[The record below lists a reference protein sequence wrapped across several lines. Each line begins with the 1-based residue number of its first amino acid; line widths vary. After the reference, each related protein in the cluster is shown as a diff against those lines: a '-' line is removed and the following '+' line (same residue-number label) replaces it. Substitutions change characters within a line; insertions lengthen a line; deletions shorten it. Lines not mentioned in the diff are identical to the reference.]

1 MTLPRLTGLVVLAIV
16 ALPRICLAA
25 DDGLIARWTFDEL
38 EGDLA
43 LDASGSGYE
52 ALVKA
57 ATLTKGV
64 SGGALRLDGTGSSI
78 ESSGAGAAV
87 SAEALSL
94 EAWVRPDTATFSGFP
109 SVIRK
114 DGFYALR
121 FGNGTLGFLLW
132 AEDQPVRV
140 ECPPRP
146 WQPGHWYHL
155 AGVYDGRRM
164 VLYVDGE
171 QVAAADA
178 PAGITPLEVSP
189 MACLLGGGP
198 GRYPFTGTLDE
209 VSIYSRALSAAEVA
223 AANEAGRQSLVAQ
236 ADLAF
241 EDRPVG
247 ERPKPFRKPEREI
260 TMVQDGFLWI
270 DAEDFTDY
278 GGWSL
283 DTQFVHLMGSAYLIA
298 TGVGTPVADAT
309 TSPSVPRAG
318 SYRLWVRARN
328 WDKRHSPGTFA
339 VSVDGR
345 QSERVLGAADSD
357 EWLWEDAGQF
367 ELPAGQVRLALH
379 DLTGYYGRCD
389 ALILT
394 TDLSYTPPH
403 EVTAIAQERSRLTGL
418 SLEPEEVGSFDVIV
432 VGAGAAGCCAALASA
447 RGGARTALIQN
458 RPVLGGNAGDEAGV
472 GINGAASSHPNA
484 RESGIIE
491 EAGRVRARYGHPQ
504 MSEPFRILAEQEP
517 NLSVFT
523 NRHVFAVDMQ
533 DTETIAAVR
542 AVDTLT
548 GAITA
553 YKGRMF
559 IDCTGDGWV
568 GFYAG
573 AQYRR
578 GREARSEFNE
588 SLAPEQADEITMSG
602 CIMGGN
608 SLSFRAADTGRPA
621 PYVAP
626 PWAPRFPSAEEFG
639 RSIRYFTGG
648 EWWLEHRGE
657 IDDVYEAEAARD
669 ELIRITFG
677 YWDYIKNT
685 WPERERAANYALTS
699 VPILDAKR
707 ESRRLVGDYVLSQND
722 VQSARVFPDRVA
734 YGGWPLDVHHPEGI
748 YSGKA
753 GPFDCNPQVPI
764 YTIPFRCL
772 YSANIDNLLFAG
784 RDMSVTHIALG
795 SVRVQGTL
803 AAMGQVVGT
812 AAAMALS
819 EGTTPRG
826 LYEGHM
832 PALQQRLVKDDLYIP
847 GIVNEDPLDLA
858 RRAKVTASS
867 TGGFDTFGKALVE
880 PDDKHPLNT
889 PRAVMLPTH
898 GMERLGSI
906 HLLLASELEAPAPVT
921 LHLRG
926 ADAFADFSSTEDLA
940 TAEALVPP
948 GQSWVEFRLDA
959 AIGTAFTWVWLPAV
973 EGLSWRLMTS
983 APKGCCRAYGV
994 GSAGQTVVQG
1004 QFYAFYTD
1012 PELRV
1017 PLDFAPENV
1026 TNGTTR
1032 VVGDG
1037 SNLWASDPDRPLP
1050 QWLELDFGAP
1060 VTMNAVYLTFDTDM
1074 NAPYHSVP
1082 LPRPCVRDYE
1092 LAYHDGAAWT
1102 TLAKVGGNFQRRR
1115 VHHFEAVSASRLRL
1129 TVTATNGHPA
1139 ARVYEVR
1146 VYEE

>member
-1 MTLPRLTGLVVLAIV
+1 MPLLRPV
-16 ALPRICLAA
+16 ALTVMAILGLPPLCPAA
-25 DDGLIARWTFDEL
+25 DDGLVAHWTFDEFK
-38 EGDLA
+38 GSLA
-43 LDASGSGYE
+43 VDASGNGYD
-52 ALVKA
+52 ALVKS

-64 SGGALRLDGTGSSI
+64 HGGALRLDGTSSSI
-78 ESSGAGAAV
+78 ESVGAGAAV
-87 SAEALSL
+87 SGEALSV

-121 FGNGTLGFLLW
+121 FDSGTLGFLLW

-140 ECPPRP
+140 ECPARR
-146 WQPGHWYHL
+146 WEPGRWYHL

-164 VLYVDGE
+164 ALYVDGE

-178 PAGITPLEVSP
+178 PAGIVPLEVSP
-189 MACLLGGGP
+189 TACLLGGGP
-198 GRYPFTGTLDE
+198 GRYPLTGTLDE
-209 VSIYSRALSAAEVA
+209 VRIYSRALSAAELA
-223 AANEAGRQSLVAQ
+223 AASETGRQSLVAQ
-236 ADLAF
+236 ADAAF
-241 EDRPVG
+241 EDKPVG
-247 ERPKPFRKPEREI
+247 ERPRPFRKPEREI

-270 DAEDFTDY
+270 DAEDFADY

-309 TSPSVPRAG
+309 VSVQVPQAG
-318 SYRLWVRARN
+318 EYRLWVRARN
-328 WDKRHSPGTFA
+328 WDRRHSPGTFT
-339 VSVDGR
+339 VGVNGQRSD
-345 QSERVLGAADSD
+345 RVFGAADSD

-367 ELPAGQVRLALH
+367 ELPAGQAGLALH

-389 ALILT
+389 ALVLT
-394 TDLSYTPPH
+394 ADLSYTPPH
-403 EVTAIAQERSRLTGL
+403 EVAAIAQERSRLTGL
-418 SLEPEEVGSFDVIV
+418 SLKPEEVGEFDVIV

-458 RPVLGGNAGDEAGV
+458 RPVLGGNASTEAGV

-491 EAGRVRARYGHPQ
+491 EAGRIRARYGHPQ
-504 MSEPFRILAEQEP
+504 MSEPFRILSGQEP

-533 DTETIAAVR
+533 DPKTIAAVK

-548 GAITA
+548 GAITS
-553 YKGRMF
+553 YRGRMF
-559 IDCTGDGWV
+559 IDGTGDGWV

-573 AQYRR
+573 AQYRK
-578 GREARSEFNE
+578 GREARSEFDE

-608 SLSFRAADTGRPA
+608 CLSFRSADTGKPA

-626 PWAPRFPSAEEFG
+626 PWAPKFPSAEEFG
-639 RSIRYFTGG
+639 RAIRHFTGG

-657 IDDVYEAEAARD
+657 IDDIYEAEAARD

-685 WPERERAANYALTS
+685 WPDRERAANYALTS

-707 ESRRLVGDYVLSQND
+707 ESRRLVGDHILNQND

-753 GPFDCNPQVPI
+753 GPFDCDPQVPI

-772 YSANIDNLLFAG
+772 YSVNIDNLLFAG

-812 AAAMALS
+812 AAAMAL
-819 EGTTPRG
+819 ERDTTPRG
-826 LYEGHM
+826 LYERHM

-867 TGGFDTFGKALVE
+867 TGSFDTFGKDLVE
-880 PDDKHPLNT
+880 LGDKHPLNI
-889 PRAVMLPTH
+889 PRAVMFPSQ

-906 HLLLASELEAPAPVT
+906 YLLLVSELKDPAPVT
-921 LHLRG
+921 LHFRG
-926 ADAFADFSSTEDLA
+926 AERSADFSSTEDLA
-940 TAEALVPP
+940 TAEATVPP
-948 GQSWVEFRLDA
+948 GQSWVEFALDRSL
-959 AIGTAFTWVWLPAV
+959 TTPFTWVWLPAV
-973 EGLSWRLMTS
+973 EGLNWRLMTS
-983 APKGCCRAYGV
+983 APRGCCRAYGV
-994 GSAGQTVVQG
+994 GSPGQTVIPG

-1017 PLDFAPENV
+1017 PLDFAPQNV
-1026 TNGTTR
+1026 LSGATR
-1032 VVGDG
+1032 AVGES

-1060 VTMNAVYLTFDTDM
+1060 IRMNAVYLTFDTDM
-1074 NAPYHSVP
+1074 NAPYHSAP
-1082 LPRPCVRDYE
+1082 LPRQCVRDYE
-1092 LAYHDGAAWT
+1092 LAYHDGAQWQ
-1102 TLAKVGGNFQRRR
+1102 TLAKVAGNFQRRR
-1115 VHHFEAVSASRLRL
+1115 VHHFETATASRLRL